1 MSENFNLPNFNANP
15 KKKETTTLLSK
26 IAPFPYRN
34 MAELEKGFAFIYR
47 SNFDKDFAN
56 DECEIYLQTTLDP
69 HTSEKNKKYVKQKQ
83 LFDKVLVFEKYE
95 TYEYDYCTYTTLF
108 FISNDKVYC
117 YDYMGDYDEMK
128 EMRITI
134 QGLVPLDELL
144 FARELIGKKA
154 PIAISNWMMLTNYG
168 VEEYESWNSKIEE
181 VTIINVGYGE
191 QDTPIRIV
199 FEAQNKNEYFVDVCI
214 SSTNTTNY
222 VEDPEDRPT
231 GFIDDVLNVKPTEK
245 VPQEIQYNYDNNQ
258 NKIDSVQKS
267 FIEIKKNLNN
277 FAPKIV
283 ASLNPPVSAESIE
296 KLEQLVGK
304 TLPESFWSVYKIH
317 NGIDNESENSSNF
330 FYALTWFSIEETI
343 RWYEERIEYYDKT
356 IAVEVE
362 NADPKI
368 FSKDAQTLA
377 WIPIA
382 WDSSRCFLFLDT
394 NPTDKGNN
402 GQIIFYDS
410 EYSQT
415 ICVAS
420 SMEMLLTEFVL
431 DLERGL
437 YKIDEEAKE
446 DGEDY
451 LQVDDSIDII
461 NQHINKTRWN

>member
-1 MSENFNLPNFNANP
+1 MSEFQLPNFNANP
-15 KKKETTTLLSK
+15 KKKGTTALLSK

-128 EMRITI
+128 EMRIII

-231 GFIDDVLNVKPTEK
+231 GFIDDVLNVK
-245 VPQEIQYNYDNNQ
+245 
-258 NKIDSVQKS
+258 
-267 FIEIKKNLNN
+267 
-277 FAPKIV
+277 
-283 ASLNPPVSAESIE
+283 
-296 KLEQLVGK
+296 
-304 TLPESFWSVYKIH
+304 
-317 NGIDNESENSSNF
+317 
-330 FYALTWFSIEETI
+330 
-343 RWYEERIEYYDKT
+343 
-356 IAVEVE
+356 
-362 NADPKI
+362 
-368 FSKDAQTLA
+368 
-377 WIPIA
+377 
-382 WDSSRCFLFLDT
+382 
-394 NPTDKGNN
+394 
-402 GQIIFYDS
+402 
-410 EYSQT
+410 
-415 ICVAS
+415 
-420 SMEMLLTEFVL
+420 
-431 DLERGL
+431 
-437 YKIDEEAKE
+437 
-446 DGEDY
+446 
-451 LQVDDSIDII
+451 
-461 NQHINKTRWN
+461 